1 MDKKRLKQ
9 KVRDV
14 TGSGALIKELVK
26 LLGISER
33 SVCSKTNGEQ
43 EFKPS
48 EIDKMRTAYGLTA
61 DETVE
66 IFIMQGE
73 RA

>member
-9 KVRDV
+9 KVRDA
-14 TGSGALIKELVK
+14 TGRGALVKELAK
-26 LLGISER
+26 LLDISER
-33 SVCSKTNGEQ
+33 SVCSKTNGDQ

-48 EIDKMRTAYGLTA
+48 EIDKIRTAYSLTA
-61 DETVE
+61 EETVE
-66 IFIMQGE
+66 IFIIQGG

>member
-9 KVRDV
+9 KVRDA
-14 TGSGALIKELVK
+14 TGSGALIEELTR

-33 SVCSKTNGEQ
+33 SVCSKTNGQQ

-48 EIDKMRTAYGLTA
+48 EIEKIRTAYGLTA
-61 DETVE
+61 EETVA
-66 IFIMQGE
+66 IFIEGE
-73 RA
+73 TK

>member
-9 KVRDV
+9 KVRDA
-14 TGSGALIKELVK
+14 TGSGALIEELTR

-33 SVCSKTNGEQ
+33 SVCSKTNGQQ

-48 EIDKMRTAYGLTA
+48 EIDKMRKAYGLTA
-61 DETVE
+61 EETVE
-66 IFIMQGE
+66 IFIEGE
-73 RA
+73 KA